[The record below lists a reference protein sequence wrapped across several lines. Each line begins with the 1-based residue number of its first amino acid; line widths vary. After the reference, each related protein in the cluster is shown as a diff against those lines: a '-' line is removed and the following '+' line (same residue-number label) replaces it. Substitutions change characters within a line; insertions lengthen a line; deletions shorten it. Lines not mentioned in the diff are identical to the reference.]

1 MTSWFEQYKVDVPK
15 GRSGAW
21 AIEHFEITEKEAKF
35 SQLRA
40 AINTSGRGRSVTAGT
55 YTNLVHYI
63 TSDQGLVSHVVTIM
77 SDTEAE
83 IRDHL
88 RVIYKAKGHV
98 LIHGLG
104 IGMVAKACL
113 SKPEVTS
120 VTVVELQPDVIKL
133 VGPWL
138 EGIAA
143 KANKRLTIIQGD
155 AFTWKPPKEQKWDI
169 VWHDVWNEICTDNL
183 PQMSKLHRRFGKRCS
198 WQDSWSRELLQVYR
212 REERKQEKALEMWR

>member
-1 MTSWFEQYKVDVPK
+1 
-15 GRSGAW
+15 
-21 AIEHFEITEKEAKF
+21 
-35 SQLRA
+35 
-40 AINTSGRGRSVTAGT
+40 
-55 YTNLVHYI
+55 
-63 TSDQGLVSHVVTIM
+63 
-77 SDTEAE
+77 
-83 IRDHL
+83 
-88 RVIYKAKGHV
+88 
-98 LIHGLG
+98 
-104 IGMVAKACL
+104 MVAKACL
-113 SKPEVTS
+113 SKPEVES

>member
-1 MTSWFEQYKVDVPK
+1 
-15 GRSGAW
+15 
-21 AIEHFEITEKEAKF
+21 
-35 SQLRA
+35 
-40 AINTSGRGRSVTAGT
+40 
-55 YTNLVHYI
+55 
-63 TSDQGLVSHVVTIM
+63 M

-88 RVIYKAKGHV
+88 TIIYKAKGHV

-104 IGMVAKACL
+104 IGMVARTCL
-113 SKPEVTS
+113 LKPEVAS
-120 VTVVELQPDVIKL
+120 VTVVELQLDVIKL

-138 EGIAA
+138 EDIAA

-183 PQMSKLHRRFGKRCS
+183 PQMSKLHRRFGKRCI
-198 WQDSWSRELLQVYR
+198 WQDSWSRGLLQVYK

>member
-1 MTSWFEQYKVDVPK
+1 MTSWFEQYKVDVPE

-113 SKPEVTS
+113 SKPEVES

-138 EGIAA
+138 EGLAA